1 MTREQMLAA
10 LKEKLSTLKERVE
23 ADDAEAIKE
32 AEETM
37 AEIDKLE
44 RTKLNVKDFSR
55 KTEEYMPFALWAMVC
70 LILEV
75 LLRLTLLRRIP

>member
-1 MTREQMLAA
+1 MY
-10 LKEKLSTLKERVE
+10 
-23 ADDAEAIKE
+23 
-32 AEETM
+32 